1 MILGLQVIALIF
13 ALIMI
18 YFAYLHYRRGE
29 INGLEILFWLMAWI
43 GAIFMAIFPGI
54 FRAFSASIAIN
65 RAFDLAM
72 IGGFI
77 LITPLVYI
85 AYIRTKRIE
94 RKLEELIREEA
105 KRELKLKI
113 KSDLVKTGKK

>member
-13 ALIMI
+13 SLVMI

-29 INGLEILFWLMAWI
+29 INGLEISLWLIAWV
-43 GAIFMAIFPGI
+43 GAIFIALFPEI
-54 FRAFSASIAIN
+54 FRVFSSTIAIS

-77 LITPLVYI
+77 LIVPIVYSS
-85 AYIRTKRIE
+85 YVRTKRIE
-94 RKLEELIREEA
+94 KKIEDLIRKDALKDLNSVEK
-105 KRELKLKI
+105 KRP
-113 KSDLVKTGKK
+113 SS

>member
-29 INGLEILFWLMAWI
+29 INGLEILFWVLSWM
-43 GAIFMAIFPGI
+43 GAIFIAIFPGI
-54 FRAFSASIAIN
+54 FRVFSASIAIN

-77 LITPLVYI
+77 LITPLVYM
-85 AYIRTKRIE
+85 AYVRTKRIE
-94 RKLEELIREEA
+94 KKLEELVREEA
-105 KRELKLKI
+105 KKELKNEQALSSKNR
-113 KSDLVKTGKK
+113 K

>member
-29 INGLEILFWLMAWI
+29 INGLEIISWLVVWF
-43 GAIFMAIFPGI
+43 GAILLISFPEL
-54 FRAFSASIAIN
+54 FRTFSSTIAIS
-65 RAFDLAM
+65 RPFDLAV

-77 LITPLVYI
+77 LLIPIVYI
-85 AYIRTKRIE
+85 SYIKTKRLE
-94 RKLEELIREEA
+94 KKLEKYVRGDALNN
-105 KRELKLKI
+105 I
-113 KSDLVKTGKK
+113 KDGKKANKST